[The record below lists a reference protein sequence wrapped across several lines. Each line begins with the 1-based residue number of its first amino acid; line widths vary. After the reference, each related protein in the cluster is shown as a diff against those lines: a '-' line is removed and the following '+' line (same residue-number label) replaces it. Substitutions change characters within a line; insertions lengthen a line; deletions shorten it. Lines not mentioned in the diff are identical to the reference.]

1 MMTPPGWVLIDGLEG
16 EGGGQV
22 LRTSLALSMLTSQP
36 FEMIRIRA
44 KRPNPGLQPQ
54 HLQAL
59 LAAQQICAATVEGA
73 QKGSRHVR
81 FIPGETR
88 GGPYRFDIGT
98 AGAASLVL
106 HTLYLPL
113 SRCDQPSTLHI
124 HGGTHVPWSPSYP
137 HLVDAWLPCLRSMGF
152 RLELN
157 LLRAGFY
164 PHGGGELV
172 VTIQPVTTLQPLSL
186 VSRGDLQELRVFS
199 AHTNLTDEVASRQA
213 RAAERLL
220 RQAGLRPVMEE
231 THIPSL
237 SRNTVC
243 AITGTFQNTQVCYSA
258 LGERGKRAEQV
269 AEESCRAFLTFLHT
283 DATVDEYVA
292 DQLLLPMAL
301 ANGPSMLRTPRI
313 TSHLVTNIATLQK
326 FLPTAIRLSGEL
338 GRAGAVEVVPS
349 A

>member
-1 MMTPPGWVLIDGLEG
+1 MTQRGWVLIDGSEG

-22 LRTSLALSMLTSQP
+22 LRTSLTLSMLTSRP
-36 FEMIRIRA
+36 FEIMRIRA

-59 LAAQQICAATVEGA
+59 LAAQQICGATVEGA
-73 QKGSRHVR
+73 EKGSRHVR
-81 FIPGETR
+81 FIPGETQS
-88 GGPYRFDIGT
+88 GPYRFDIGT
-98 AGAASLVL
+98 AGATSLVL

-113 SRCDQPSTLHI
+113 SRCGQASTLHI

-137 HLVDAWLPCLRSMGF
+137 HLVDAWLPCLRAMGF
-152 RLELN
+152 GLELA
-157 LLRAGFY
+157 LGRAGFY

-172 VTIQPVTTLQPLSL
+172 VTVQPATALQPLRL
-186 VSRGDLQELRVFS
+186 ASRGDLQEVRVFS
-199 AHTNLTDEVASRQA
+199 AHSNLTDEVASRQA

-220 RQAGLRPVMEE
+220 RQAGLRPVVEE
-231 THIPSL
+231 THLPSW

-243 AITGTFQNTQVCYSA
+243 AITGTFQHTQVCYSA

-269 AEESCRAFLTFLHT
+269 AEEACRAFLTFLHT

-313 TSHLVTNIATLQK
+313 TSHLLTNIATLQK
-326 FLPTAIRLSGEL
+326 FLPTVIRLAGEP
-338 GRAGAVEVVPS
+338 GQPGAVEVVPS